1 MGVIEYLRDFNL
13 VSIVLR
19 IFLAAIFSGIIGL
32 ERDRS
37 GKAAGMRTHVLVC
50 LGAALASLVG
60 IYVTENLGYSSDPTR
75 ITAQVISGI
84 GFIGA
89 GAILVRQYTQEI
101 TGLTTAAG
109 LWSAAALGI
118 SLGVGF
124 YEGAIICFIIIL
136 GIFVIP
142 SRFKK
147 TYGSI
152 HIYAEI
158 DDVRNLNQVMEKLYN
173 GFKITNIDIRPP
185 RSSTQGCVGV
195 ELMIGLDKGESHR
208 DTVIK
213 LLEDENI
220 VFAYKEHD

>member
-1 MGVIEYLRDFNL
+1 MEVIDYLRDFNL
-13 VSIVLR
+13 ISILLR
-19 IFLAAIFSGIIGL
+19 ILLATVFSGIIGL

-124 YEGAIICFIIIL
+124 YEGAILCFIIIL

-147 TYGSI
+147 TYGNI

-158 DDVRNLNQVMEKLYN
+158 NDVKNLNPAIEIIYSL
-173 GFKITNIDIRPP
+173 FKVTNLDIRPP
-185 RSSTQGCVGV
+185 RSATNGCVGM
-195 ELMIGLDKGESHR
+195 ELMIAPEEGINHK
-208 DTVIK
+208 DTVNK
-213 LLEDENI
+213 LLEVENI

>member
-1 MGVIEYLRDFNL
+1 MAVIEYLRDFNL
-13 VSIVLR
+13 VSIIVR
-19 IFLAAIFSGIIGL
+19 IMLATLFSGIIGM
-32 ERDRS
+32 ERDRV

-50 LGAALASLVG
+50 LGAALASLAG
-60 IYVTENLGYSSDPTR
+60 LYVTEVLGFNSDPTR

-109 LWSAAALGI
+109 LWSTAAIGI

-124 YEGAIICFIIIL
+124 YEGAFICFIIVL

-142 SRFKK
+142 SRFKD
-147 TYGSI
+147 TFGNV
-152 HIYAEI
+152 HIYAEV
-158 DDVRNLNQVMEKLYN
+158 DCVHNLNLVLDQMQKAI
-173 GFKITNIDIRPP
+173 KITNLDVRPP
-185 RSSTQGCVGV
+185 RSATSGCVGM
-195 ELMIGLDKGESHR
+195 ELMIALEKEQLY
-208 DTVIK
+208 TEAIEK
-213 LLEDENI
+213 LIAIENV